1 MIISE
6 NFFKM
11 MRILEKSNLSK
22 EDSDFI
28 LRFIQSVVDRQDKVD
43 NIVEVLE
50 HNFEKIKLIKE
61 KNE

>member
-28 LRFIQSVVDRQDKVD
+28 LRFIQSVADRQDKID

>member
-1 MIISE
+1 
-6 NFFKM
+6 M

-28 LRFIQSVVDRQDKVD
+28 LRFIQSVADRQDKID